1 MRVLVSAASRHGSTA
16 EMATEIAAALSEAG
30 LDAQVVPPDDVSTLD
45 GYDAAVI
52 GSAIYMNSWMAP
64 ARDLV
69 DRLADELAAMPVWLF
84 SSGPIGDPPPPS
96 EEPDEMADI
105 LASTRARE
113 HRIFA
118 GRIDRSQLGLG
129 EKVLTSALRTPE
141 GDYRP
146 WTDVRTWAE
155 GIARDLTAGAAGA
168 EGSTGGDAT

>member
-16 EMATEIAAALSEAG
+16 EMAAEIASALAEAG
-30 LDAQVVPPDDVSTLD
+30 LDAAVVPPDDVTSLH

-69 DRLADELAAMPVWLF
+69 DRLSDELAGMPVWLF
-84 SSGPIGDPPPPS
+84 SSGPVGDPPPPA
-96 EEPDEMADI
+96 EDPEEMAEI
-105 LASTRARE
+105 IAATHARG
-113 HRIFA
+113 HQVFA

-155 GIARDLTAGAAGA
+155 GIARELAAGA
-168 EGSTGGDAT
+168 GGPAEEATA

>member
-16 EMATEIAAALSEAG
+16 EMAAEIASTLTDAG
-30 LDAQVVPPDDVSTLD
+30 LDVQIVPPDDVTSLD

-52 GSAIYMNSWMAP
+52 GSAIYMNNWMAP

-69 DRLADELAAMPVWLF
+69 ERLSDGLATIPVWLF
-84 SSGPIGDPPPPS
+84 SSGPIGDPPPPA
-96 EEPDEMADI
+96 EEPEEMAEI
-105 LASTRARE
+105 LAASHARA
-113 HRIFA
+113 HQIFA

-155 GIARDLTAGAAGA
+155 AIARDLAAGAAGPA
-168 EGSTGGDAT
+168 EGGTE

>member
-16 EMATEIAAALSEAG
+16 EMATEVATALSEAG
-30 LDAQVVPPDDVSTLD
+30 LEATVVPPDDVVSLA
-45 GYDAAVI
+45 GIDAAVI

-69 DRLADELAAMPVWLF
+69 DRLADELARIPVWLF
-84 SSGPIGDPPPPS
+84 SSGPIGDPPPPA
-96 EEPDEMADI
+96 EEPEEMAEI
-105 LASTRARE
+105 VAATHARG
-113 HRIFA
+113 HQIFA

-129 EKVLTSALRTPE
+129 EKVLTTALRTPE

-155 GIARDLTAGAAGA
+155 GIAQALTAGVGDPP
-168 EGSTGGDAT
+168 EGGTA